1 MKSNKIEANTREK
14 IRTKTQKQSK
24 CSKKC
29 LLNLE
34 QKVEILTLYLKSDL
48 RRLLR
53 LNIGGIFMHIP
64 LKRVQMPDITAVKRI
79 PEARKRKIKKKI
91 KEILRSLGRKRY
103 AADGI
108 LAFSTTPLR
117 LAGALAALLA
127 LTAAVAFISAIF
139 TKELYV
145 IGIALLFICSAM
157 QKTDVLHIRTVF
169 CARIPHTRKSR
180 RAPCTSCA
188 SAATGK

>member
-145 IGIALLFICSAM
+145 IGIALLFICNAM
-157 QKTDVLHIRTVF
+157 QKLMFYIF
-169 CARIPHTRKSR
+169 GLYFARAYKEIKARPVYIVRERSNR
-180 RAPCTSCA
+180 
-188 SAATGK
+188 

>member
-1 MKSNKIEANTREK
+1 MKSNKIEANTHEK

-29 LLNLE
+29 LSNLE
-34 QKVEILTLYLKSDL
+34 QKLEILTLYLKSDL

-64 LKRVQMPDITAVKRI
+64 LKRVQMPDITAVKCI

-91 KEILRSLGRKRY
+91 REILRSLGRKRY

-127 LTAAVAFISAIF
+127 LTAAVALISAIF
-139 TKELYV
+139 TKELHV
-145 IGIALLFICSAM
+145 IGITFLFICSAM
-157 QKTDVLHIRTVF
+157 QMLVMYIFGLYF
-169 CARIPHTRKSR
+169 ARAYKEIKARPVYIVRERSNR
-180 RAPCTSCA
+180 
-188 SAATGK
+188 